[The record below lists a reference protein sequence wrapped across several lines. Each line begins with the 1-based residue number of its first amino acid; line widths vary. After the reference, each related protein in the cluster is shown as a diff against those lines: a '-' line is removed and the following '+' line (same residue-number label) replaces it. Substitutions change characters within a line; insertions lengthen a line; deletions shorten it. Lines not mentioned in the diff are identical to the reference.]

1 MSQENVET
9 VRRAFQA
16 AFRKPKPDFD
26 TMNALYRSD
35 HQFVSLIQRIEG
47 GVAEG
52 GRGYRDWLAEND
64 ASWEWWD
71 VKLDQVRSIDGDQ
84 VLVDSTFSGLSK
96 RGHVPVEQ
104 SSTALVT
111 LRDGKIARTA
121 LYSSAEQALEAAG
134 LSE

>member
-1 MSQENVET
+1 MSQENVEI
-9 VRRAFQA
+9 VRQGFQA

-26 TMNALYRSD
+26 TMSALYHSD
-35 HQFVSLIQRIEG
+35 HEFVSLIQRVEG
-47 GVAEG
+47 GVAKG

-64 ASWEWWD
+64 ASWESWD
-71 VKLDQVRSIDGDQ
+71 VKLDEVRSTDGDR
-84 VLVDSTFSGLSK
+84 VLVDTTFSGLSK

-111 LRDGKIARTA
+111 VRDRKIVRTE
-121 LYSSAEQALEAAG
+121 LYSSAEDALEAAG